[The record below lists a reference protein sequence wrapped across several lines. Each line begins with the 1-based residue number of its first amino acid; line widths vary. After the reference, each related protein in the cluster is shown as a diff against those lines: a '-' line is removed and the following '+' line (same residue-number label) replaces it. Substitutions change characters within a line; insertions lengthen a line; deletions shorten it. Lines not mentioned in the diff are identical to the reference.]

1 MVKENTVKTRLKL
14 TKINDIENLYQKMTN
29 SNQLLLSP
37 NIKFKHLGG
46 LFSVI
51 QFICSWQRHHIEVF
65 IHLNPQT
72 NIDKIIKNEI
82 LLIAFYLAKEVLFKD
97 KDIRSKVLRNFVP
110 LVQDMN
116 RYSLDAYLEDKARK
130 FNFLFLHGA
139 KNEFLRLFYNEYE
152 QFKSKKEIE
161 ALMEVFIKTPASAIK
176 NQQYTKD
183 LNCIKEIIYELLNNT
198 DKHGRRNIKQEEIDK
213 NIRGFFFDIYDF
225 NDNNRAPF
233 LDNQA
238 EYKIFLNKVKQVLVI
253 SIFDSGE
260 GIVKKYIETT
270 SDKKE
275 QTMSFEDKKNTLLK
289 VFLPNTT
296 SSKVPNSGMGLT
308 YVEKNIKELQGLLS
322 IKTNTL
328 EYFLT
333 PDESGKY
340 EPVFTGHLPCVGTSI
355 TILIPLKFKTGNE

>member
-1 MVKENTVKTRLKL
+1 MAKENTIKTRLQL
-14 TKINDIENLYQKMTN
+14 TKINDIENLYQKMTD

-65 IHLNPQT
+65 IHLDSQI

-82 LLIAFYLAKEVLFKD
+82 LLIAFYLAKEVLLKNE
-97 KDIRSKVLRNFVP
+97 DIRSVALKKFVP
-110 LVQDMN
+110 FVQDMN
-116 RYSLDAYLEDKARK
+116 PNSLDVYLKDNARK
-130 FNFLFLHGA
+130 FNFLFLHKA
-139 KNEFLRLFYNEYE
+139 NNEFLRLFYNEYK
-152 QFKSKKEIE
+152 QFKSKKEVE
-161 ALMEVFIKTPASAIK
+161 ALIDVFIKTPVSAIK
-176 NQQYTKD
+176 NQQYKKN

-198 DKHGRRNIKQEEIDK
+198 DKHGRRNINQETIDK
-213 NIRGFFFDIYDF
+213 NIRGFSFSIYDF
-225 NDNNRAPF
+225 SDSNRIPF
-233 LDNQA
+233 LDNQTG
-238 EYKIFLNKVKQVLVI
+238 YKNFLNEVTQVLVI

-333 PDESGKY
+333 PDKNGKY
-340 EPVFTGHLPCVGTSI
+340 EPIFTEHLPCVGTSI
-355 TILIPLKFKTGNE
+355 TILIPLKFKDIK